1 MNILKRMALFLL
13 LAALI
18 GLFQAPGPAGA
29 SRSFE
34 ELVDIYTRKS
44 EIRPEAEALRSE
56 LLEMTW
62 DSGEL
67 DLLGSIM
74 APSLTPEQRA
84 ANGLKLIDGLFP
96 GGDPARWESISGFWI
111 PRMIPKPLAAFDA
124 VFFTAIALLEM
135 GREGAPWIA
144 RDLLVDLRRSS
155 RAALLAL
162 RIAPEEYLWI
172 VETLEELT
180 KMPPM
185 GGWPEAV
192 IRGKLPFARQVRS
205 AVTETHAIMKEM
217 QFLNSAGQ
225 PTPSGPY
232 AWDRDRGRIY
242 RVVYPDDRYLWIL
255 GRD

>member
-1 MNILKRMALFLL
+1 MKRTALFLL

-18 GLFQAPGPAGA
+18 GLFLSPGPAWA

-34 ELVDIYTRKS
+34 ELLDIYTRKS
-44 EIRPEAEALRSE
+44 EIRHEAEALRSE
-56 LLEMTW
+56 LLGMAW
-62 DSGEL
+62 DSEDL

-74 APSLTPEQRA
+74 DPSLTSEQRA
-84 ANGLKLIDGLFP
+84 ANGLKLIDELFP

-135 GREGAPWIA
+135 EREDAPWIA
-144 RDLLVDLRRSS
+144 RDILEDLRRSS
-155 RAALLAL
+155 RATLLAL
-162 RIAPEEYLWI
+162 RTAPKEYLWI
-172 VETLEELT
+172 VEALEEGT
-180 KMPPM
+180 RMPPV

-192 IRGKLPFARQVRS
+192 IRGKLPFARQVS
-205 AVTETHAIMKEM
+205 FAVSETHAIMREM
-217 QFLNSAGQ
+217 QFLNAAGQ
-225 PTPSGPY
+225 PAPNGPY

-242 RVVYPDDRYLWIL
+242 RVICSNNRYIRIL